1 MLGPGREACPI
12 SVPDK
17 LASLR
22 VLLIPLV
29 MGLVLAGDDHDHAFV
44 AAFVVFVVAAASD
57 FLDGYLARRWEVTST
72 LGAFLD
78 TMADKLLVTGVLYA
92 LVAVD
97 RAWVWAAFLIVGREI
112 VIMGLRG
119 VAALEGAKVPPS
131 RLGKGKAIAQ
141 FVAIGLAIV
150 RLSDRWGPL
159 YLDEWVMLGAVAFT
173 VWSGVHYF
181 LNFARVLRPARR

>member
-1 MLGPGREACPI
+1 M
-12 SVPDK
+12 
-17 LASLR
+17 
-22 VLLIPLV
+22 VLIAL
-29 MGLVLAGDDHDHAFV
+29 GDDRDYAYA

-57 FLDGYLARRWEVTST
+57 FVDGYLARRWEVTST

-78 TMADKLLVTGVLYA
+78 TMADKLLVAGALLA

-97 RAWVWAAFLIVGREI
+97 RVWVWAAFVIVGREI
-112 VIMGLRG
+112 VMMGLRG

-131 RLGKGKAIAQ
+131 WLGKGKAIAQ

-150 RLSDRWGPL
+150 RLWEPWGPF
-159 YLDEWVMLGAVAFT
+159 YLDEWAMLAAVGIT